1 MVNMRRKY
9 AHGIA
14 RNMPRGRA
22 NRVFNHAP
30 QLLWRMGLERL
41 IDSEFMLLT
50 TTGRKSGLPRRAV
63 VGYHTLEGRKV
74 IYSGRGDQ
82 SDWYKNLTR
91 NPLVTIQSR
100 DGVEPMRAQR
110 ITDPEN
116 LYSILRTLAVSK
128 PHAYGLYLRFLGTD
142 NPTVETLTTQAEHF
156 YVISLTPT
164 EESTPP
170 ALDANLKWMPSALIP
185 LIVSA
190 VMALLLLRRRPDT
203 RRSQV

>member
-1 MVNMRRKY
+1 MVSMRRK
-9 AHGIA
+9 HIDGIA

-22 NRVFNHAP
+22 NRAFNNAP

-63 VGYHTLEGRKV
+63 VGYHTLEEHKV

-82 SDWYKNLTR
+82 SDWYRNLTQ

-100 DGVEPMRAQR
+100 DGVEHMRAQR
-110 ITDPEN
+110 ITDPET

-128 PHAYGLYLRFLGTD
+128 PRAYGLYLRFLGTD
-142 NPTVETLTTQAEHF
+142 NPTVETLSTQAEHF
-156 YVISLTPT
+156 YVIRLTPT
-164 EESTPP
+164 EESTPLP
-170 ALDANLKWMPSALIP
+170 LAADLKWMPSALTS
-185 LIVSA
+185 LTMSA
-190 VMALLLLRRRPDT
+190 VMALLLLRRRPGT
-203 RRSQV
+203 RRTQV